1 MTWCEVTVRGPLARA
16 VVETVTARFDS
27 VSALQGTGASVLTV
41 DCVDQAGLRAL
52 LTLLWDTGH
61 EVVRLEPRSG
71 QGLRATPAQP

>member
-16 VVETVTARFDS
+16 VVETASARFES
-27 VSALQGTGASVLTV
+27 VSAVDVTGDSVLTV

-61 EVVRLEPRSG
+61 EVLRLTSAP
-71 QGLRATPAQP
+71 ATARRPS